1 MAVIYHLPRA
11 YALVL
16 VAAFSTFCVSQV
28 HPIGTESRTTG
39 PAVTQEKLT
48 ASQQRGLRLLQAAES
63 EAAGLAPDMRA
74 FVLWRASYAYV
85 AIDAKKADDRTK
97 DAFMATEA
105 IEDPPDQDQCGAVG
119 SAGDIKSWIQ
129 ERVLSDLIRKD
140 KVPDVETL
148 LPQAT
153 EPVRAHITTEL
164 VKHYTGK
171 KDLARAQT
179 LLSSLAE
186 IEQYPFGAAADLL
199 LAMGTDRAA
208 NRMEV
213 FNQALN
219 NFEQHGT
226 KNMMGPDDMGTF
238 VENTWTRVP
247 PGIVMEAIE
256 KMLDEAK
263 SKESHSHLSMAS
275 EKGSV
280 NLNSTYELRLFQLLP
295 VLQELDKDKAE
306 GLLRENAEVQAK
318 LVKYPKGMGSLTS
331 NGNVYS
337 YGITDD
343 DSPKAAQSVN
353 QQEAMQTAQHQL
365 AQRMSDIV
373 KEAEKDPQQA
383 INDALTLPVEGV
395 FQPSSPRAE
404 SLLQIANN
412 FAARKHSSAKSAL
425 DEILKFEDQLSPE
438 QIKSIAE
445 APQIYIKLGDVEDAR
460 KALKPIVKAADKL
473 YAHDVDADD
482 PNKAFKG
489 TWPSADL
496 WRKCVQVAAKI
507 SPAYAEEIMAEI
519 PDADIAASVKVAYAA
534 SLLGQTSGVPILVG
548 DCRKNHSGYNFS
560 D

>member
-1 MAVIYHLPRA
+1 
-11 YALVL
+11 
-16 VAAFSTFCVSQV
+16 
-28 HPIGTESRTTG
+28 
-39 PAVTQEKLT
+39 
-48 ASQQRGLRLLQAAES
+48 
-63 EAAGLAPDMRA
+63 MRA

-105 IEDPPDQDQCGAVG
+105 IEDPADQDQCGAVG

-153 EPVRAHITTEL
+153 EPVRAHITTGL
-164 VKHYTGK
+164 VKHYIGK
-171 KDLARAQT
+171 KDLARAQA
-179 LLSSLAE
+179 LLSSLAD

-199 LAMGTDRAA
+199 LAMGPERAA

-213 FNQALN
+213 FNEALN

-226 KNMMGPDDMGTF
+226 KMMGPDDVGTF
-238 VENTWTRVP
+238 VEKTWNHVP
-247 PGIVMEAIE
+247 AGIVLEAID

-263 SKESHSHLSMAS
+263 SKESQSHLSMTS
-275 EKGSV
+275 DKGTV
-280 NLNSTYELRLFQLLP
+280 NLDSTYELRLFQLLP

-306 GLLRENAEVQAK
+306 SLLRKNAEVQAK
-318 LVKYPKGMGSLTS
+318 LAKYPKGMGSLTS
-331 NGNVYS
+331 SGDVYS

-343 DSPKAAQSVN
+343 DSPQAAQGMN
-353 QQEAMQTAQHQL
+353 QQQATQTAQQQMT
-365 AQRMSDIV
+365 QRINNIA

-383 INDALTLPVEGV
+383 INDALMLPIEGV
-395 FQPSSPRAE
+395 FQTGSPRAE
-404 SLLQIANN
+404 SLFLIGKNLGK
-412 FAARKHSSAKSAL
+412 RKPGLAKSAL
-425 DEILKFEDQLSPE
+425 DEILKFEDQLAPE
-438 QIKSIAE
+438 SIRNLGE
-445 APQIYIKLGDVEDAR
+445 MPQIYLDVGDGNDAK
-460 KALKPIVKAADKL
+460 KALKPILKAAEKI

-496 WRKCVQVAAKI
+496 WRKCVQIAAKI
-507 SPAYAEEIMAEI
+507 SSGYAEEIMAEI

-534 SLLGQTSGVPILVG
+534 SLVGQTSGVPILVG
-548 DCRKNHSGYNFS
+548 DCRKNYSGYNFS